1 MTFLFSSADIRF
13 VPMIDY
19 FSICSSLVQ
28 DPIIRLYVCAFCL
41 LNEWSTRNL
50 FVCNW
55 TQLFSAVCLS
65 SQLAVIGLPA
75 NCCVLGGCCALIHL
89 PSLLC
94 AFFRIW
100 SESGAKMGAQANH
113 NAIMYPLGI
122 TEHFYNC
129 FYKRHTND
137 EIGSQFLGKFML
149 TSITNV
155 ILFE

>member
-1 MTFLFSSADIRF
+1 MPFFSVGGD
-13 VPMIDY
+13 
-19 FSICSSLVQ
+19 
-28 DPIIRLYVCAFCL
+28 
-41 LNEWSTRNL
+41 WSTSKL
-50 FVCNW
+50 LCAGWVLCFD
-55 TQLFSAVCLS
+55 
-65 SQLAVIGLPA
+65 LP
-75 NCCVLGGCCALIHL
+75 L
-89 PSLLC
+89 LLC
-94 AFFRIW
+94 AFLRIC
-100 SESGAKMGAQANH
+100 SESGAKMGDQANH

>member
-1 MTFLFSSADIRF
+1 
-13 VPMIDY
+13 
-19 FSICSSLVQ
+19 
-28 DPIIRLYVCAFCL
+28 
-41 LNEWSTRNL
+41 
-50 FVCNW
+50 
-55 TQLFSAVCLS
+55 
-65 SQLAVIGLPA
+65 
-75 NCCVLGGCCALIHL
+75 
-89 PSLLC
+89 
-94 AFFRIW
+94 
-100 SESGAKMGAQANH
+100 MGAQANH